1 MNLVYEM
8 KTDKTIDQAIESV
21 EASLKEHSFGI
32 LWKLNFKET
41 LEGKGLDFKENY
53 VALEVCNPK
62 QAKKIL
68 ELNSQAGYVLPC
80 KMIVREEDGQTY
92 IGMTSPKALIGMF
105 NDAELD
111 RVANEVEETL
121 KKAIKAAI

>member
-1 MNLVYEM
+1 MSLVYEM
-8 KTDKTIDQAIESV
+8 KTDHTIDQAIESLEV
-21 EASLKEHSFGI
+21 SLKEVSFGI

-53 VALEVCNPK
+53 VALEVCNPM

-80 KMIVREEDGQTY
+80 KMIVREEEGQTY
-92 IGMTSPKALIGMF
+92 IGMTSPKALIGIF

-111 RVANEVEETL
+111 KIAQEVEETL
-121 KKAIKAAI
+121 KKAIEAAI

>member
-1 MNLVYEM
+1 MSLVYEM
-8 KTDKTIDQAIESV
+8 KTDQTIDQAITSLEV
-21 EASLKEHSFGI
+21 SLKEVSFGI

-53 VALEVCNPK
+53 VALEVCNPM

-80 KMIVREEDGQTY
+80 KMIVREEEGQTY

-105 NDAELD
+105 NNAELD
-111 RVANEVEETL
+111 KIAQEVEDSL
-121 KKAIKAAI
+121 KKAIEAAI

>member
-1 MNLVYEM
+1 MSLVYEM
-8 KTDKTIDQAIESV
+8 KTDKDLHQAIESLEV
-21 EASLKEHSFGI
+21 SLKEFSFGV

-41 LEGKGLDFKENY
+41 LEGKGLEFKENY
-53 VALEVCNPK
+53 VALEVCNPM

-111 RVANEVEETL
+111 KIAQEVEETL
-121 KKAIKAAI
+121 KKAVEAAI

>member
-8 KTDKTIDQAIESV
+8 KTDKSVEQAIESV
-21 EASLKEHSFGI
+21 ETSLKEHSFGV

-41 LEGKGLDFKENY
+41 LEGKGLEFKENY
-53 VALEVCNPK
+53 VALEVCSPM

-68 ELNSQAGYVLPC
+68 ELNSQAGFVLPC
-80 KMIVREEDGQTY
+80 KMIVREEEGQTF
-92 IGMTSPKALIGMF
+92 IGMTSPKVLIGMF

-111 RVANEVEETL
+111 KVANEVEETL
-121 KKAIKAAI
+121 KKAIEAVI

>member
-1 MNLVYEM
+1 MSMVYEM
-8 KTDKTIDQAIESV
+8 KTEKNVDQAIESL
-21 EASLKEHSFGI
+21 EASLKDLSFGV

-41 LEGKGLDFKENY
+41 LEGKGLEFKNNY
-53 VALEVCNPK
+53 VALEVCNPM
-62 QAKKIL
+62 QAKRIL

-92 IGMTSPKALIGMF
+92 VGMTSPKALIGTF

-111 RVANEVEETL
+111 KVAQEVEETL
-121 KKAIKAAI
+121 KKAIEVAI

>member
-1 MNLVYEM
+1 MNLVYEV
-8 KTDKTIDQAIESV
+8 KTDKTVEQAIEALAV
-21 EASLKEHSFGI
+21 SLKEHSFGV

-68 ELNSQAGYVLPC
+68 ELNSQAGFVLPC
-80 KMIVREEDGQTY
+80 KMIVREEEGQTF

-105 NDAELD
+105 EDAELD
-111 RVANEVEETL
+111 KVANEVEETL
-121 KKAIKAAI
+121 KEAIEAAI